1 MRTKCSNDDKA
12 IRRNLACSK
21 SSTNGVVFI
30 IIAAKWQGQ
39 NSAQG
44 CMNLKNVFFFYSLM
58 LPYLTTLYCLD
69 LHSGSEGL
77 SQLAV

>member
-12 IRRNLACSK
+12 IGRKLACSK
-21 SSTNGVVFI
+21 SSTNVVFI

-44 CMNLKNVFFFYSLM
+44 CMNLKNVVFYSLM
-58 LPYLTTLYCLD
+58 LPYLTTLHCLD
-69 LHSGSEGL
+69 LHSGGLGL